1 MSGDTSLTSFLEK
14 KGTFFSKIKEA
25 KENKDVE
32 FSGSTTGAIA
42 KAMETRP
49 DMSVSRILVSE
60 IYTEKQVREVN
71 NDKVLEYA
79 SSIRGSEDG
88 QPLQPI
94 TVWQNPE
101 GGYLVII
108 GEHRYR
114 AQLHN
119 FENYGKK
126 YESIYAIVRT
136 GECPQGSDRRR
147 IQLQENLQQN
157 PMSDVEIALVV
168 RDEMAAGTFSTLV
181 DAVKWLHVD
190 GAELG
195 KTPSSI
201 RVILTQVF
209 ALLDDPEAVDLV
221 EAVHKGE
228 MKPYKAKKILD
239 ERQAA
244 AKAKELEEKQAEVIS
259 LEVKRSNDRIAELE
273 AQLEKSRSIV
283 QQVENM
289 DEETDFNFDDVEEYE
304 DAEELIQAEQE
315 RQIDIEEQ
323 IEIEKAKAEKAE
335 KAKAK
340 VDKPAPAV
348 RFSLDLEQAV
358 LVLDLLDHLASEHG
372 LENLSFDADSLN
384 RKQWDSIFKD
394 RVVEIIDAALGDS

>member
-1 MSGDTSLTSFLEK
+1 MSGDTSLNSFLEK

-119 FENYGKK
+119 FENHGKK

-168 RDEMAAGTFSTLV
+168 RDEMAAGTFSTMV

-190 GAELG
+190 GADVRAAG
-195 KTPSSI
+195 TVRKTLS
-201 RVILTQVF
+201 QVF
-209 ALLDDPEAVDLV
+209 SLLDDPQAADLV
-221 EAVHKGE
+221 EAVHRGE
-228 MKPYKAKKILD
+228 IKPYKAKQLLD

-304 DAEELIQAEQE
+304 DAEELIHAERE
-315 RQIDIEEQ
+315 RQIDIEEK

-372 LENLSFDADSLN
+372 LENLSFDAESLN

-394 RVVEIIDAALGDS
+394 RVPEIIAAVLNGS